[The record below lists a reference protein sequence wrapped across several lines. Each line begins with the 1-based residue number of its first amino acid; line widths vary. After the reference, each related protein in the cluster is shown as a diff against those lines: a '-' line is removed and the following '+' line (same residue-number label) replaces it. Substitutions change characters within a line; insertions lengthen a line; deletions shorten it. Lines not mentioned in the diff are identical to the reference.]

1 MPYLGGIDPHP
12 IRSVTVFCNLTE
24 IIVTPTDSHSRSE
37 PPDAEDPPL
46 SPSADTFIGAGSEPT
61 ELDLDTKTVVG
72 LGRES
77 DSAGPT
83 VVIGQTIGKYEIRAQ
98 LGSGGMGAVY
108 LAFDPLIE
116 REVAIKVLSP
126 DLSSS
131 PTALQ
136 RFLGEARA
144 IGRLN
149 HPNVVS
155 IYDIDQWKGQYYL
168 VMELLAGGSIADR
181 VSDSARLPW
190 DEACRMVAQAA
201 NGLAAAH
208 ESGMIHRDIKPE
220 NLMLTKDGLVKV
232 VDFGLSKLLDAS
244 NHPHSAVTKAGQ
256 ILGTPQYM
264 SPEQFEAEE
273 IDARTDIYSLGA
285 TLFRLLTARFPYHDC
300 RSIVQVMTAHM
311 TKPPPIPSDF
321 EPTTP
326 VECDR
331 IVAKAMAKHPADRY
345 QTCSQ
350 LAADL
355 EVLLHGAMGGVAHS
369 TPPHEIADR
378 PLKTV
383 MIVEPSKLQGLMLRK
398 VFEQICPQ
406 AVQVVASLDAVR
418 QTASQEP
425 PDLLMTAM
433 ELPDGRGIDLLR
445 ELCRQPRFHQSTLVL
460 NSNDSTIE
468 DLTAVGQPASL
479 VLAPKK
485 VRPEEILKMVHAIG
499 PSVVRTGS
507 LAASID
513 PASLRLRIVLDSD
526 RIPDKLA
533 DLIRDLNLLDVDVIA
548 GSQELTSTN
557 PPSDLV
563 LLLQRGGI
571 GDTATRYA
579 SSIER
584 FGEHGHSVAAVQV
597 DHGNLILR
605 AVRQQGIVAI
615 CQRELTTARLVCLF
629 QACRS

>member
-1 MPYLGGIDPHP
+1 MGHLYCFSIETLVIPID
-12 IRSVTVFCNLTE
+12 ST
-24 IIVTPTDSHSRSE
+24 SRSE
-37 PPDAEDPPL
+37 PPDADDAESTL
-46 SPSADTFIGAGSEPT
+46 SAETFIGTGSEST
-61 ELDLDTKTVVG
+61 ESDRDSKTVVG
-72 LGRES
+72 LTTES
-77 DSAGPT
+77 DTPGVS
-83 VVIGQTIGKYEIRAQ
+83 VVIGQNVGKYEIRSQ

-116 REVAIKVLSP
+116 REVALKVLSG

-155 IYDIDQWKGQYYL
+155 IYDIDQWNGQYYL
-168 VMELLAGGSIADR
+168 VMELLSGGSIADR
-181 VSDSARLPW
+181 VGDAGRLPW
-190 DEACRMVAQAA
+190 DEACRMIAQAA
-201 NGLAAAH
+201 SGLAAAH

-311 TKPPPIPSDF
+311 TKPPPIPTEFAPS
-321 EPTTP
+321 TP
-326 VECDR
+326 AECDR
-331 IVAKAMAKHPADRY
+331 IVAKAMAKNPADRY
-345 QTCSQ
+345 QTCTQ
-350 LAADL
+350 LVTDL
-355 EVLLHGAMGGVAHS
+355 EALLNGMPAATTVSGS
-369 TPPHEIADR
+369 NSEIVDR

-383 MIVEPSKLQGLMLRK
+383 LIVEPSKLQGLMLRN
-398 VFEQICPQ
+398 VFEQVCPR
-406 AVQVVASLDAVR
+406 ATQVVPDIEAGRKAVM
-418 QTASQEP
+418 QSV
-425 PDLLMTAM
+425 PDLLITSMQ
-433 ELPDGRGIDLLR
+433 LPDGRGIDFLH
-445 ELCRQPRFHQSTLVL
+445 ELCQQPQFRHSTFVL

-468 DLTAVGQPASL
+468 DLAAIGQVASL

-485 VRPEEILKMVHAIG
+485 VRPDEILSVVHATG
-499 PSVVRTGS
+499 PSIMTTGP
-507 LAASID
+507 LTVPID
-513 PASLRLRIVLDSD
+513 PLSVRLQIVLDSG
-526 RIPDKLA
+526 RIPDTLA
-533 DLIRDLNLLDVDVIA
+533 DLIRDLNLLDVDVRMS
-548 GSQELTSTN
+548 SQELTASDS
-557 PPSDLV
+557 PPDLILQLRRSDSPDS
-563 LLLQRGGI
+563 GAGI
-571 GDTATRYA
+571 AACIAKSAKLAPVVAT
-579 SSIER
+579 
-584 FGEHGHSVAAVQV
+584 VQV
-597 DHGNLILR
+597 DHGKLLLR
-605 AVRQQGIVAI
+605 AIQRQGVVAI
-615 CQRELTTARLVCLF
+615 CQRELTAQRLVCLF